1 MHDANGSKA
10 VVCATGPAGLAAR
23 SVLVAVGPWP
33 AACRRGTQSLA
44 GLRGV
49 PRRQGPHGTAV
60 PAAGF
65 DVLQRPAPAPATLDP
80 AAARSSKLGSPWPPA
95 SRRAGR
101 RSCGSPA
108 NRPAAAGPRGRGLDQ
123 HAVTASPQPAGL
135 LHQRRRPPR
144 NVCSGRPADGEH
156 DLIRRPQWHR
166 SSHTVLDPGPAAAR
180 SPAVRRDD

>member
-80 AAARSSKLGSPWPPA
+80 RGGQILQAGFAVAARQPPGGPEILWIASEPARRRWPPGPWP
-95 SRRAGR
+95 
-101 RSCGSPA
+101 
-108 NRPAAAGPRGRGLDQ
+108 
-123 HAVTASPQPAGL
+123 
-135 LHQRRRPPR
+135 
-144 NVCSGRPADGEH
+144 
-156 DLIRRPQWHR
+156 
-166 SSHTVLDPGPAAAR
+166 
-180 SPAVRRDD
+180 